1 MSWKRF
7 KFGNQKLYVIP
18 GTTHRFRTEH
28 DAKFYCDEHGID
40 FATVEKYDSN
50 KEYDRWLELQV
61 LQRAGEISELRR
73 QVEFELIP
81 AKYETVHIKD
91 KVVKNWFV
99 PVHWDGFDKPFVCST
114 RKEAEAYC
122 RKYGLPLKTI
132 FSKEHTEPVYKY
144 VCIEQNA
151 VYTADF
157 VYRDKEGNEV
167 VEDVKSEV
175 TRKEADYVLRRK
187 LMLHVLGIRIL
198 ET

>member
-18 GTTHRFRTEH
+18 GTDHRFRTEH

-40 FATVEKYDSN
+40 FATVEKYDSK
-50 KEYDRWLELQV
+50 KEYARWLYLQ
-61 LQRAGEISELRR
+61 QCERDGCISDLRR
-73 QVEFELIP
+73 QVEYELIP
-81 AKYETVHIKD
+81 AKFETIKVKEKAV
-91 KVVKNWFV
+91 KVWYVSGGQGDAHSILFTAN
-99 PVHWDGFDKPFVCST
+99 T
-114 RKEAEAYC
+114 RKQADAYC
-122 RKYGLPLKTI
+122 REHRLPLRSV
-132 FSKEHTEPVYKY
+132 FCQEHIEPVYKE

-157 VYRDKEGNEV
+157 VYMKDGKLV
-167 VEDVKSEV
+167 VEDVKSEI

-187 LMLHVLGIRIL
+187 LMLDRHGIRIL

>member
-18 GTTHRFRTEH
+18 GTNHRFRTEH
-28 DAKFYCDEHGID
+28 DAKFYCEEHGID
-40 FATVEKYDSN
+40 FGTVEKYDSK
-50 KEYDRWLELQV
+50 KEYDRWLYLQQE
-61 LQRAGEISELRR
+61 QRQGSISELRR
-73 QVEFELIP
+73 QVEYELIP
-81 AKYETVHIKD
+81 AKYETVHVKD
-91 KVVKNWFV
+91 KTVKVWFV
-99 PVHWDGFDKPFVCST
+99 PVAYDNEPNFYTVGT

-122 RKYGLPLKTI
+122 REHGLPLKSV
-132 FSKEHTEPVYKY
+132 FSRDHMEPVYKE

-157 VYRDKEGNEV
+157 VYKKDGNLI
-167 VEDVKSEV
+167 VEDVKSDV

-187 LMLHVLGIRIL
+187 LMLHVHNIRIL

>member
-7 KFGNQKLYVIP
+7 KFGNQKIYVVP
-18 GTTHRFRTEH
+18 GSDHRFRTEH
-28 DAKFYCDEHGID
+28 DARFYCEQNGID
-40 FATVEKYDSN
+40 FATVEKYDSK

-61 LQRAGEISELRR
+61 LQRAGEVSDLRR

-81 AKYETVHIKD
+81 AKYETVKVKD
-91 KVVKNWFV
+91 RVVRDWFV
-99 PVHWDGFDKPFVCST
+99 PYDLPCGVYQCMT
-114 RKEAEAYC
+114 RKKAETFA
-122 RKYGLPLKTI
+122 KTNKI
-132 FSKEHTEPVYKY
+132 PYKEIYSKEHTEPVYKE

-157 VYRDKEGNEV
+157 VYKDKDGNEI
-167 VEDVKSEV
+167 VEDTKSEV

-187 LMLHVLGIRIL
+187 LMLHVHGIRIK

>member
-18 GTTHRFRTEH
+18 GTSHRFRTEH

-40 FATVEKYDSN
+40 FGTVEKYDSK
-50 KEYDRWLELQV
+50 KEYERWLELQV

-81 AKYETVHIKD
+81 AKYETVHVKD
-91 KVVKNWFV
+91 KTVKVWFV
-99 PVHWDGFDKPFVCST
+99 PVEYDNEPNFYTVGT

-122 RKYGLPLKTI
+122 REHGLPLKSV
-132 FSKEHTEPVYKY
+132 FSRDHMEPVYKE

-157 VYRDKEGNEV
+157 VYYKDGDLI
-167 VEDVKSEV
+167 VEDVKSDV

-187 LMLHVLGIRIL
+187 LMLHVHNIRIL

>member
-40 FATVEKYDSN
+40 FGSVEKYDSK
-50 KEYDRWLELQV
+50 KEYDRWLELQ
-61 LQRAGEISELRR
+61 LLEKNAEIVNLRR
-73 QVEFELIP
+73 QVEYELLP
-81 AKYETVHIKD
+81 AKYENVYVKD
-91 KVVKNWFV
+91 KTVK
-99 PVHWDGFDKPFVCST
+99 HWIVYTEDSSGKTFDTK
-114 RKEAEAYC
+114 KEAIEFCKSA
-122 RKYGLPLKTI
+122 GLKQKDIGCITRT
-132 FSKEHTEPVYKY
+132 KPVYKQ

-157 VYRDKEGNEV
+157 VYYENGQLV
-167 VEDVKSEV
+167 VEDVKSDI

-187 LMLHVLGIRIL
+187 LMLHVHGIRIK

>member
-18 GTTHRFRTEH
+18 GTSHRFRTEH
-28 DAKFYCDEHGID
+28 DAKFYCDEHGIN
-40 FATVEKYDSN
+40 FGTVEKYDSK
-50 KEYDRWLELQV
+50 KEYERWLELQIM
-61 LQRAGEISELRR
+61 QRAGEISDLRR

-81 AKYETVHIKD
+81 AKYDTVFVKHKTVKQWLVFTDNASGTSFETK
-91 KVVKNWFV
+91 
-99 PVHWDGFDKPFVCST
+99 
-114 RKEAEAYC
+114 KEATEFCKNHGMRAKDIGYIT
-122 RKYGLPLKTI
+122 R
-132 FSKEHTEPVYKY
+132 EEPVYKV

-157 VYRDKEGNEV
+157 VYKDKDGNEI
-167 VEDVKSEV
+167 VEDTKSEV

-187 LMLHVLGIRIL
+187 LMLHVHGIRIL

>member
-18 GTTHRFRTEH
+18 GTIHRFRTEH

-40 FATVEKYDSN
+40 FATVEKYDSK
-50 KEYDRWLELQV
+50 KEYDRWLELQIM
-61 LQRAGEISELRR
+61 QRTGEISELRR

-81 AKYETVHIKD
+81 AKYETVKVKD
-91 KVVKNWFV
+91 RTVRDWLVLSPFHEGKVEYT
-99 PVHWDGFDKPFVCST
+99 CLT
-114 RKEAEAYC
+114 RKEAEAWC
-122 RKYGLPLKTI
+122 
-132 FSKEHTEPVYKY
+132 KEHRYPYRLISRKEYTEPVYKD

-157 VYRDKEGNEV
+157 VYRDKEGDEV

-187 LMLHVLGIRIL
+187 LMLHVWGIRIL

>member
-40 FATVEKYDSN
+40 FATVEKYDSK

-99 PVHWDGFDKPFVCST
+99 PVHWYGEENRFMCST
-114 RKEAEAYC
+114 RKGAEAYC
-122 RKYGLPLKTI
+122 RENGLPLKTI
-132 FSKEHTEPVYKY
+132 FSKEHTEPVYRE

-157 VYRDKEGNEV
+157 VYRDKDGNEV

-187 LMLHVLGIRIL
+187 LMLDRYGIRIL

>member
-18 GTTHRFRTEH
+18 GTAHRFRTEH

-40 FATVEKYDSN
+40 FATVEKYDSK
-50 KEYDRWLELQV
+50 KEYDRWLQLQA

-73 QVEFELIP
+73 QVEYELIP
-81 AKYETVHIKD
+81 AKYETV
-91 KVVKNWFV
+91 KVKVKTVRKWFV
-99 PVHWDGFDKPFVCST
+99 GDPGFGTFAT
-114 RKEAEAYC
+114 RKEAEAW
-122 RKYGLPLKTI
+122 R
-132 FSKEHTEPVYKY
+132 KEHGVRYKHIAYYPLSEPVYKQ

-167 VEDVKSEV
+167 VEDVKSEI

-187 LMLHVLGIRIL
+187 LMLDRHGIRIL